1 MNARTAL
8 RLSEADYLAW
18 EATQE
23 AKHELVDGVVCLMAG
38 GTFAHF
44 RLVGN
49 LVTALNRRLRGG
61 PCTAYPEGV
70 KVKIPAGNVRYA
82 DVLVQCGPHNLR
94 DPITETPTVLVEITS
109 PSTEWFDETDKL
121 EEYKTVPSA
130 RHVLLLSQR
139 RAFGRLWSRAGPD
152 EAWTAADLDG
162 PEALLALD
170 ALAVALPLAEVYDGV
185 VFEDPGA
192 ER

>member
-23 AKHELVDGVVCLMAG
+23 AKHELVNGFVRLMAG

-49 LVTALNRRLRGG
+49 LVTALNGRLRGG

-70 KVKIPAGNVRYA
+70 KVKIPAGNVRYP

-94 DPITETPTVLVEITS
+94 DPVTETPTMLVEITS

-121 EEYKTVPSA
+121 EEYKTIPSA

-139 RAFGRLWSRAGPD
+139 RVFGRLWSRAGSD
-152 EAWTAADLDG
+152 EAWVATDLGGAEAVLTLAALT
-162 PEALLALD
+162 LAL
-170 ALAVALPLAEVYDGV
+170 PMGEVYDGV

-192 ER
+192 EV